1 MSLFEGAGVALI
13 TPFTNDYRVNYEKLE
28 ELIEFQIANKA
39 DAIIAAGT
47 TAESA
52 TLSAEERLEV
62 IKFCIERTKKRTL
75 VIAGT
80 GTNNT
85 SLAVEFSK
93 KSYEYG
99 ADIVM
104 AVTPYYN
111 KGNESGLI
119 DYFTQIA
126 NSVKC
131 PVIMYN
137 VPSRTGV
144 KLSLNVI
151 KTLAAVSNIK
161 AIKEASGDIGYVAD
175 IVNIAPNLD
184 IYSGNDDMV
193 TPILALGGKGVIS
206 VTSNIIPRENHDMV
220 MNYLNGNVA
229 EAVKAQIKYIDLIRA
244 MFIEVNPVPI
254 KEAMNI
260 MGFDVGPCR
269 SPLGPLSDKNREHVR
284 EIINKY
290 GLKIYF
296 IFYK

>member
-13 TPFTNDYRVNYEKLE
+13 TPFTKDNKINYEKLE
-28 ELIEFQIANKA
+28 ELIEFQIANKT
-39 DAIIAAGT
+39 DAIVAAGT

-52 TLSAEERLEV
+52 ALNFEERMDV

-80 GTNNT
+80 GTNST
-85 SLAVEFSK
+85 SVAVEFSK
-93 KSYEYG
+93 QSYEYG

-151 KTLAAVSNIK
+151 KTLSEVSNIQG
-161 AIKEASGDIGYVAD
+161 IKEASGDIGYVAD
-175 IVNIAPNLD
+175 IANIAPKLD

-193 TPILALGGKGVIS
+193 TPMMALGAKGVIS
-206 VTSNIIPRENHDMV
+206 VTSNIIPKENHDMV
-220 MNYLNGNVA
+220 MNYINGNIK
-229 EAVKAQIKYIDLIRA
+229 EAVEAQIKYIDLIRA

-254 KEAMNI
+254 KEAMNM
-260 MGFDVGPCR
+260 MGFDVGECR
-269 SPLGPLSDKNREHVR
+269 SPLGPLSEKNREQVR
-284 EIINKY
+284 QTLNKY
-290 GLKIYF
+290 GLIK
-296 IFYK
+296 

>member
-13 TPFTNDYRVNYEKLE
+13 TPFTEDNQVNYEKLE
-28 ELIEFQIANKA
+28 ELIEFQIANKT

-52 TLSAEERLEV
+52 TLTPEERMQV
-62 IKFCIERTKKRTL
+62 IKFCIERTKKRTI

-85 SLAVEFSK
+85 ASAVEFSK

-99 ADIVM
+99 ADMVM

-119 DYFTQIA
+119 DYYTKIA

-131 PVIMYN
+131 PVIIYS

-151 KTLAAVSNIK
+151 KTLSEIPNIQG
-161 AIKEASGDIGYVAD
+161 IKEASGDISYVAD
-175 IVNIAPNLD
+175 IVNIAPKLD
-184 IYSGNDDMV
+184 LYSGNDDMV
-193 TPILALGGKGVIS
+193 TPMMALGAKGVIS
-206 VTSNIIPRENHDMV
+206 VTSNIIPKENHDMV
-220 MNYLNGNVA
+220 MNFLNGNVN
-229 EAVKAQIKYIDLIRA
+229 EAIKTQIKYIDFVRA
-244 MFIEVNPVPI
+244 MFIETNPAPI

-260 MGFDVGPCR
+260 MGFNVGECR

-284 EIINKY
+284 NIINKY
-290 GLKIYF
+290 GFK
-296 IFYK
+296 K